1 MKKPAT
7 TLLRAIDPSTREF
20 IDMVKTFRDKSPVGL
35 CNLLLTADAFVEKG
49 SRDADRSEM
58 AGELC
63 SMGSFCTFAVGLA
76 LAVLSSTEEQQE
88 QFFALADEMPSVVDA
103 VGDVLFRVVGV
114 VDANFDVAVGAAQVL
129 LG

>member
-20 IDMVKTFRDKSPVGL
+20 IDLVKTFRDKSPGGL
-35 CNLLLTADAFVEKG
+35 CNLLLTADGFVEKG
-49 SRDADRSEM
+49 SRHAATNEM

-76 LAVLSSTEEQQE
+76 LAVLSSTDEQQE
-88 QFFALADEMPSVVDA
+88 QFFALADEMPSVVGA
-103 VGDVLFRVVGV
+103 VGDFLDR
-114 VDANFDVAVGAAQVL
+114 AAKKNDPSMN
-129 LG
+129 